1 MEVIPMKRRDILK
14 ALAFSGASTASSLRN
29 LSFAAN
35 PSSPPSPLVVVFLRG
50 GADSLHMAAPV
61 DDAQYISAR
70 PSDLRILDN
79 GNTPGLRLAKPFA
92 AARDCRIHPAAA
104 PLIDLFGSGHAQLL
118 HACGLANA
126 TRSHFEAQEILES
139 SLLTKSGAPAAGNG
153 WLTPYVN
160 GHKAVTS
167 SAIQY
172 MGNTPG
178 QIRSLQGLRAGMS
191 VTGELRNALNLPGDA
206 MGRSVLEALYAGD
219 TSNSDAA
226 ILMGQQTL
234 SQIGLIDAKAPR
246 VDGRVAP
253 YTPPKD
259 VKYNTENYE
268 WQHATQTVAQLIR
281 MDVGLQVACL
291 DLGGW
296 DTHEYQSGKMNNL
309 VRQWSSNLRAL
320 FDDVSASGQ
329 HMSLVVVS
337 EFGRRLK
344 ANASGGTDHG
354 HGGAMWLLDTRARP
368 LLPNT
373 KWPGL
378 ESQQLDQGLDLQQTQ
393 DIKQVLNALG
403 QRVLQA

>member
-1 MEVIPMKRRDILK
+1 MKRRDILK
-14 ALAFSGASTASSLRN
+14 ALAFTGASTASSLRN
-29 LSFAAN
+29 LSFAAE
-35 PSSPPSPLVVVFLRG
+35 PRSQQSSLVVVFLRG

-61 DDAQYISAR
+61 DDAQYIGAR

-92 AARDCRIHPAAA
+92 ATRDCRIHPAAA

-139 SLLTKSGAPAAGNG
+139 SLLTKSGSPAAGNG
-153 WLTPYVN
+153 WLTPYVH
-160 GHKAVTS
+160 GHKTT

-191 VTGELRNALNLPGDA
+191 VTGELRNALNLPGDT
-206 MGRSVLEALYAGD
+206 MGRTVLEALYA
-219 TSNSDAA
+219 SDANNNDA
-226 ILMGQQTL
+226 ATLMGQQTL

-344 ANASGGTDHG
+344 ANASSGTDHG
-354 HGGAMWLLDTRARP
+354 HGGAMWLLDTRARS

-373 KWPGL
+373 NWPGL